1 MKLDTLVQRMSE
13 KGIDLLLQL
22 LLAIVIWIVGSYLIK
37 TFKKIIIKSMEKKG
51 VDPSLKSFLG
61 SLITAVLYVMLVIIT
76 ISTIGVQ
83 TSSLVAVLGAAG
95 LAIGLALQGSLSNFA
110 GGVLIIIF
118 RPFNVGDFI
127 EMGSMSGTVK
137 EIQIFQTFLDTPDNK
152 RVVIPNGQ
160 LSNNSLIN
168 YTRTPTRR
176 IDMKFSVGYNS
187 DIKLVR
193 NLIEEIINKN
203 EFVLKD
209 HEILVRLETLSDSSM
224 IFVVKV
230 WALNEN
236 YWDVYYDITENIK
249 NNFDKNGIE
258 IPYPKM
264 DINIK
269 NSWFYE
275 LWKHSSFYVKIL
287 KLNQKEMFKMN
298 ISFAIK
304 ILF

>member
-1 MKLDTLVQRMSE
+1 MKLDTLVQRMSK

-37 TFKKIIIKSMEKKG
+37 TFKKVIIKSMEKKG

-203 EFVLKD
+203 GFVLKD
-209 HEILVRLETLSDSSM
+209 HEILVRLETLADSSM

-264 DINIK
+264 DVNIK
-269 NSWFYE
+269 NS
-275 LWKHSSFYVKIL
+275 
-287 KLNQKEMFKMN
+287 
-298 ISFAIK
+298 
-304 ILF
+304 

>member
-1 MKLDTLVQRMSE
+1 MKLDTLIQRISE
-13 KGIDLLLQL
+13 KGIDLLLQV
-22 LLAIVIWIVGSYLIK
+22 LLAILIWTVGSYLIK

-61 SLITAVLYVMLVIIT
+61 SLITAALYVMLVIIT

-176 IDMKFSVGYNS
+176 IDMKFNVGYNS

-193 NLIEEIINKN
+193 SLIEEIINKN

-209 HEILVRLETLSDSSM
+209 HEILVRLETLADSSM

-249 NNFDKNGIE
+249 NNFDKKGIE

-264 DINIK
+264 DVNIK
-269 NSWFYE
+269 NS
-275 LWKHSSFYVKIL
+275 
-287 KLNQKEMFKMN
+287 
-298 ISFAIK
+298 
-304 ILF
+304 

>member
-37 TFKKIIIKSMEKKG
+37 TFKKVIIKSMEKKG

-203 EFVLKD
+203 GFVLKD

-264 DINIK
+264 DVNIK
-269 NSWFYE
+269 NS
-275 LWKHSSFYVKIL
+275 
-287 KLNQKEMFKMN
+287 
-298 ISFAIK
+298 
-304 ILF
+304 

>member
-203 EFVLKD
+203 GFVLKD
-209 HEILVRLETLSDSSM
+209 HEILVRLETLADSSM

-264 DINIK
+264 DVNIK
-269 NSWFYE
+269 NS
-275 LWKHSSFYVKIL
+275 
-287 KLNQKEMFKMN
+287 
-298 ISFAIK
+298 
-304 ILF
+304 

>member
-37 TFKKIIIKSMEKKG
+37 TFKKVMIKSMEKKG

-203 EFVLKD
+203 GFVLKD
-209 HEILVRLETLSDSSM
+209 HEILVRLETLADSSM

-264 DINIK
+264 DVNIK
-269 NSWFYE
+269 NS
-275 LWKHSSFYVKIL
+275 
-287 KLNQKEMFKMN
+287 
-298 ISFAIK
+298 
-304 ILF
+304 

>member
-1 MKLDTLVQRMSE
+1 
-13 KGIDLLLQL
+13 
-22 LLAIVIWIVGSYLIK
+22 
-37 TFKKIIIKSMEKKG
+37 
-51 VDPSLKSFLG
+51 
-61 SLITAVLYVMLVIIT
+61 MLVIIT

-203 EFVLKD
+203 GFVLKD
-209 HEILVRLETLSDSSM
+209 HEILVRLETLADSSM

-249 NNFDKNGIE
+249 NNCNCSGI
-258 IPYPKM
+258 K
-264 DINIK
+264 
-269 NSWFYE
+269 
-275 LWKHSSFYVKIL
+275 KIED
-287 KLNQKEMFKMN
+287 NF
-298 ISFAIK
+298 
-304 ILF
+304 

>member
-37 TFKKIIIKSMEKKG
+37 TFKKVIIKSMEKKG

-76 ISTIGVQ
+76 ISTIVGQ

-203 EFVLKD
+203 GFVLKD
-209 HEILVRLETLSDSSM
+209 HEILVRLETLADSSM

-264 DINIK
+264 DVNIK
-269 NSWFYE
+269 NS
-275 LWKHSSFYVKIL
+275 
-287 KLNQKEMFKMN
+287 
-298 ISFAIK
+298 
-304 ILF
+304 

>member
-37 TFKKIIIKSMEKKG
+37 TLKKIIIKSMEKKG

-203 EFVLKD
+203 GFVLKD
-209 HEILVRLETLSDSSM
+209 HEILVRLETLADSSM

-264 DINIK
+264 DVNIK
-269 NSWFYE
+269 NS
-275 LWKHSSFYVKIL
+275 
-287 KLNQKEMFKMN
+287 
-298 ISFAIK
+298 
-304 ILF
+304 

>member
-1 MKLDTLVQRMSE
+1 MSE

-37 TFKKIIIKSMEKKG
+37 TFKKVIIKSMEKKG

-203 EFVLKD
+203 GFVLKD
-209 HEILVRLETLSDSSM
+209 HEILVRLETLADSSM

-264 DINIK
+264 DVNIK
-269 NSWFYE
+269 NS
-275 LWKHSSFYVKIL
+275 
-287 KLNQKEMFKMN
+287 
-298 ISFAIK
+298 
-304 ILF
+304 

>member
-203 EFVLKD
+203 GFVLKD
-209 HEILVRLETLSDSSM
+209 HEILVRLETLADSSM

-249 NNFDKNGIE
+249 NNFDIDCTPHEDSIE
-258 IPYPKM
+258 SFKTFKHFVKDNFVFKMNRYM
-264 DINIK
+264 DINI
-269 NSWFYE
+269 NF
-275 LWKHSSFYVKIL
+275 
-287 KLNQKEMFKMN
+287 
-298 ISFAIK
+298 ISFD
-304 ILF
+304 LL

>member
-118 RPFNVGDFI
+118 RPFNVGDYIDSQGNKGFV
-127 EMGSMSGTVK
+127 E
-137 EIQIFQTFLDTPDNK
+137 EIQLLYTVIDTEENK
-152 RVVIPNGQ
+152 KIVMPNSAVY
-160 LSNNSLIN
+160 SN
-168 YTRTPTRR
+168 
-176 IDMKFSVGYNS
+176 
-187 DIKLVR
+187 
-193 NLIEEIINKN
+193 IIAVDVNKT
-203 EFVLKD
+203 K
-209 HEILVRLETLSDSSM
+209 
-224 IFVVKV
+224 
-230 WALNEN
+230 
-236 YWDVYYDITENIK
+236 
-249 NNFDKNGIE
+249 
-258 IPYPKM
+258 
-264 DINIK
+264 
-269 NSWFYE
+269 
-275 LWKHSSFYVKIL
+275 
-287 KLNQKEMFKMN
+287 
-298 ISFAIK
+298 
-304 ILF
+304 

>member
-37 TFKKIIIKSMEKKG
+37 TFKKVIIKSMEKKG

-203 EFVLKD
+203 GFVLKD
-209 HEILVRLETLSDSSM
+209 HEILVRLETLADSSM

-236 YWDVYYDITENIK
+236 YWYIYYNITENIK

-264 DINIK
+264 DVNIK
-269 NSWFYE
+269 NS
-275 LWKHSSFYVKIL
+275 
-287 KLNQKEMFKMN
+287 
-298 ISFAIK
+298 
-304 ILF
+304 

>member
-95 LAIGLALQGSLSNFA
+95 LAIGLALQGSLSYFA

-118 RPFNVGDFI
+118 RLFNVGDFI

-203 EFVLKD
+203 GFVLKD
-209 HEILVRLETLSDSSM
+209 HEILVRLETLADSSM

-264 DINIK
+264 DVNIK
-269 NSWFYE
+269 NS
-275 LWKHSSFYVKIL
+275 
-287 KLNQKEMFKMN
+287 
-298 ISFAIK
+298 
-304 ILF
+304 

>member
-1 MKLDTLVQRMSE
+1 M
-13 KGIDLLLQL
+13 
-22 LLAIVIWIVGSYLIK
+22 
-37 TFKKIIIKSMEKKG
+37 
-51 VDPSLKSFLG
+51 
-61 SLITAVLYVMLVIIT
+61 
-76 ISTIGVQ
+76 
-83 TSSLVAVLGAAG
+83 
-95 LAIGLALQGSLSNFA
+95 SNFA

-203 EFVLKD
+203 GFVLKD

-224 IFVVKV
+224 IFVVEV

-264 DINIK
+264 DVNIK
-269 NSWFYE
+269 NS
-275 LWKHSSFYVKIL
+275 
-287 KLNQKEMFKMN
+287 
-298 ISFAIK
+298 
-304 ILF
+304 

>member
-37 TFKKIIIKSMEKKG
+37 TFKKVIIKSMEKKG

-83 TSSLVAVLGAAG
+83 TSSLVVVLGAAG

-203 EFVLKD
+203 GFVLKD
-209 HEILVRLETLSDSSM
+209 HEILVRLETLADSSM

-264 DINIK
+264 DVNIK
-269 NSWFYE
+269 NS
-275 LWKHSSFYVKIL
+275 
-287 KLNQKEMFKMN
+287 
-298 ISFAIK
+298 
-304 ILF
+304 

>member
-209 HEILVRLETLSDSSM
+209 HEILVRLETLADSSM

-264 DINIK
+264 DVNIK
-269 NSWFYE
+269 NS
-275 LWKHSSFYVKIL
+275 
-287 KLNQKEMFKMN
+287 
-298 ISFAIK
+298 
-304 ILF
+304 

>member
-37 TFKKIIIKSMEKKG
+37 TFKKVIIKSMEKKG

-193 NLIEEIINKN
+193 NLIEETINKN
-203 EFVLKD
+203 GFVLKD
-209 HEILVRLETLSDSSM
+209 HEILVRLETLADSSM

-264 DINIK
+264 DVNIK
-269 NSWFYE
+269 NS
-275 LWKHSSFYVKIL
+275 
-287 KLNQKEMFKMN
+287 
-298 ISFAIK
+298 
-304 ILF
+304 

>member
-1 MKLDTLVQRMSE
+1 MSE

-37 TFKKIIIKSMEKKG
+37 TFKKVIIKSMEKKG

-203 EFVLKD
+203 GFVLKD

-264 DINIK
+264 DVNIK
-269 NSWFYE
+269 NS
-275 LWKHSSFYVKIL
+275 
-287 KLNQKEMFKMN
+287 
-298 ISFAIK
+298 
-304 ILF
+304 

>member
-37 TFKKIIIKSMEKKG
+37 TFKKVIIKSMEKKG

-203 EFVLKD
+203 GFVLKD
-209 HEILVRLETLSDSSM
+209 HEILVRLETLADSSM

-269 NSWFYE
+269 NS
-275 LWKHSSFYVKIL
+275 
-287 KLNQKEMFKMN
+287 
-298 ISFAIK
+298 
-304 ILF
+304 

>member
-37 TFKKIIIKSMEKKG
+37 TFKKVIIKSMEKKG

-95 LAIGLALQGSLSNFA
+95 LANGLALQGSLSNFA

-203 EFVLKD
+203 GFVLKD
-209 HEILVRLETLSDSSM
+209 HEILVRLETLADSSM

-264 DINIK
+264 DVNIK
-269 NSWFYE
+269 NS
-275 LWKHSSFYVKIL
+275 
-287 KLNQKEMFKMN
+287 
-298 ISFAIK
+298 
-304 ILF
+304 

>member
-37 TFKKIIIKSMEKKG
+37 TFKKVIIKSMEKKG

-203 EFVLKD
+203 GFVLKD
-209 HEILVRLETLSDSSM
+209 HEILVRLETLADSSM

-249 NNFDKNGIE
+249 NNFDTNGIE

-264 DINIK
+264 DVNIK
-269 NSWFYE
+269 NS
-275 LWKHSSFYVKIL
+275 
-287 KLNQKEMFKMN
+287 
-298 ISFAIK
+298 
-304 ILF
+304 

>member
-193 NLIEEIINKN
+193 DLIEEIINNN

-264 DINIK
+264 DVNIK
-269 NSWFYE
+269 NS
-275 LWKHSSFYVKIL
+275 
-287 KLNQKEMFKMN
+287 
-298 ISFAIK
+298 
-304 ILF
+304 

>member
-37 TFKKIIIKSMEKKG
+37 TFKKVIIKSMEKKG

-61 SLITAVLYVMLVIIT
+61 SLITSVLYVMLVIIT

-203 EFVLKD
+203 GFVLKD
-209 HEILVRLETLSDSSM
+209 HEILVRLETLADSSM

-264 DINIK
+264 DVNIK
-269 NSWFYE
+269 NS
-275 LWKHSSFYVKIL
+275 
-287 KLNQKEMFKMN
+287 
-298 ISFAIK
+298 
-304 ILF
+304 